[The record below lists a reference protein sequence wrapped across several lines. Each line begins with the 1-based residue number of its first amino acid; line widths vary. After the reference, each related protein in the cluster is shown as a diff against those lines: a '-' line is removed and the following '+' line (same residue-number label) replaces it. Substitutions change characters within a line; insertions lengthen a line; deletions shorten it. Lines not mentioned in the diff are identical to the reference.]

1 MYVHLQHHYASI
13 EMGNKIAKYINVNG
27 NLMDLEHP
35 RVMGILNVTPD
46 SFYAGSR
53 KQSEEDIL
61 QRARQII
68 EEGGDIIDIGAYSSR
83 PDAQHISTEEETSR
97 LRKALTLLNREMP
110 EVVISVDTF
119 RSDIAKMCVEEYG
132 VAIVNDISAGN
143 MDKNMMPTVA
153 KLGVPYVMTH
163 IKGTP
168 QDMQKKPEYDN
179 VLKDVMY
186 YFSEKV
192 QKMRDL
198 GAKDIIIDPGFGFG
212 KTVEHNY
219 ILMNKLEEFRIFDL
233 PILVGI
239 SRKSMIY
246 RLLSNT
252 PEDALNG
259 TTVLNTISLMKGANI
274 LRVHD
279 VKEACEAVKIYC
291 KLIINS

>member
-83 PDAQHISTEEETSR
+83 PDAKHISTEEETSR

-246 RLLSNT
+246 RLLGNT

>member
-1 MYVHLQHHYASI
+1 
-13 EMGNKIAKYINVNG
+13 MGNKIAKYINVNG

-83 PDAQHISTEEETSR
+83 PDAKHISTEEETSR

-153 KLGVPYVMTH
+153 KLGVPYVMMH

-168 QDMQKKPEYDN
+168 QDMQKNPEYDN

-291 KLIINS
+291 KMVVGC

>member
-1 MYVHLQHHYASI
+1 
-13 EMGNKIAKYINVNG
+13 MGNKIAKYINVNG

-83 PDAQHISTEEETSR
+83 PDAKHISTEEETSR

>member
-1 MYVHLQHHYASI
+1 
-13 EMGNKIAKYINVNG
+13 MGNKIAKYINVNG

-83 PDAQHISTEEETSR
+83 PDAKHISTEEETSR

-246 RLLSNT
+246 RLLGNT